1 MAKLRVAA
9 VGAVLAGTTLTSI
22 HRRYRRVRARL
33 HNAGS
38 AAVGHLDDP
47 GAFLVMAG
55 IALLDASD
63 RPEVRA
69 SISPTKPRTSG

>member
-9 VGAVLAGTTLTSI
+9 VGAVLAGTTLTSVR
-22 HRRYRRVRARL
+22 RRYLRVRSRV

-38 AAVGHLDDP
+38 AAVGYLDDP

-69 SISPTKPRTSG
+69 ALPRESARSAG